1 MLKLALFAIGVFALD
16 RIVKIWVL
24 ANFTMGEVRPFI
36 PGFVQFRYTRN
47 TGMAFSF
54 LADHQWVFL
63 VFVPLVLIG
72 LGVAFKRGAF
82 PCFVQQLALVAVMA
96 GGFGNWV
103 DRILYGSVVDM
114 FEFTFMRFAIFN
126 VADIFITCGAILFF
140 IAYLVG
146 EHRKK
151 DQVTQ
156 VTEETP
162 SE

>member
-1 MLKLALFAIGVFALD
+1 MLKLALFAIGAFALD
-16 RIVKIWVL
+16 RIVKMWVL
-24 ANFTMGEVRPFI
+24 ANFTLGEVRPFI
-36 PGFVQFRYTRN
+36 PGLVQFRYTRN

-63 VFVPLVLIG
+63 IFVPLVLIG
-72 LGVAFKRGAF
+72 LGIALKKGAF
-82 PCFVQQLALVAVMA
+82 PCPWQQLGLIAAMT
-96 GGFGNWV
+96 GGLGNWV

-114 FEFTFMRFAIFN
+114 FEFTFVRFAIFN

-140 IAYLVG
+140 VAYLIG

-151 DQVTQ
+151 DQATE